1 MQKMYLNRLVAFG
14 LAFGCLANSTLFAQ
28 GIDSYSAKKPA
39 ASNKSLKMTAV
50 TPMSPLTV
58 RSVNSEEFLISVF
71 IKNVTT
77 KPVVIYPHMTVE
89 LFDSDDQVVK
99 KTLAIGRNGFRISN
113 SALEG
118 IHFVTLAKGE
128 SHEIKVN
135 LKRYNN
141 DPVFISGWKIRRP
154 GKYQVKLHYKFDRKQ
169 VKKDFGRG
177 CLKIEDPDQPWNK
190 AIEMDQKQF
199 VKLIVKSS
207 RKRGE

>member
-1 MQKMYLNRLVAFG
+1 MQRIDINRFIVFG
-14 LAFGCLANSTLFAQ
+14 LAFGCLTNSTLFAQ
-28 GIDSYSAKKPA
+28 EIGSNSAKKPA

-58 RSVNSEEFLISVF
+58 RSVNSEKFLISVL
-71 IKNVTT
+71 IKNVST
-77 KPVVIYPHMTVE
+77 KPVVIYPHMTIE
-89 LFDSDDQVVK
+89 LFDSDDQAVK

-118 IHFVTLAKGE
+118 IHFVTLANGE

-135 LKRYNN
+135 LKRYRY

-154 GKYQVKLHYKFDRKQ
+154 GKYSIKLQYKFDRKQ

-177 CLKIEDPDQPWNK
+177 CVSIDDPNQPWNK
-190 AIEMDQKQF
+190 AIEMDQTQF
-199 VKLIVKSS
+199 VKLNVKSAF
-207 RKRGE
+207 